1 MKKITFLLVAI
12 MATMFCACSSDN
24 DNAPENSQF
33 IYADNSILI
42 SITRGPT
49 FGITI
54 FKNGECAYQNLYNV
68 TVSGEYPIYTYIY
81 KDSWSN
87 THLKFTGS
95 YSSPSTFTAIV
106 ELCEIIGQHISPHY
120 KGQTITLPSTMVFK
134 ADNRVL
140 DVNGDGLL
148 DEIFSQ
154 YN

>member
-42 SITRGPT
+42 SITRGP
-49 FGITI
+49 
-54 FKNGECAYQNLYNV
+54 
-68 TVSGEYPIYTYIY
+68 
-81 KDSWSN
+81 
-87 THLKFTGS
+87 
-95 YSSPSTFTAIV
+95 
-106 ELCEIIGQHISPHY
+106 
-120 KGQTITLPSTMVFK
+120 STMVFK

-148 DEIFSQ
+148 DEIFSP